1 MCAARGAPSA
11 FPPCTRAQCLPWLQC
26 AGMPSCAS
34 QSVLQRFVLQNPQ
47 PHTMRVIGSHSVL
60 GNRAMS
66 GKHSAPGVTRADVGW
81 STGMGISPRSCPA
94 APQSI
99 INSLIIDYKFKLCS
113 KKKKPK
119 KLSGKLRN
127 LPLQGRHQKLG
138 QFGQLLEL
146 EHFNMYLES
155 IRKLGT
161 LVHMKNMSP
170 QRNFRSFHD

>member
-81 STGMGISPRSCPA
+81 GTGMGISPRSCPA

-113 KKKKPK
+113 KKKKQTQK
-119 KLSGKLRN
+119 ALREAEK
-127 LPLQGRHQKLG
+127 PS
-138 QFGQLLEL
+138 FA
-146 EHFNMYLES
+146 
-155 IRKLGT
+155 RKASKTGPIWSASRIGT
-161 LVHMKNMSP
+161 
-170 QRNFRSFHD
+170 F